1 MNGFGRDPR
10 KYRETQKDSK
20 RGSDGIRSTFQN
32 EAGGVSATDRRPW
45 LRSGGWRKDEE
56 VKSMGLGD
64 CVKETERKIRPL
76 GS

>member
-1 MNGFGRDPR
+1 MAEVWGM
-10 KYRETQKDSK
+10 EQ
-20 RGSDGIRSTFQN
+20 
-32 EAGGVSATDRRPW
+32 RPW
-45 LRSGGWRKDEE
+45 PSWRKDEE